1 MYGPFL
7 IICLISGRR
16 HRQARSLNVETE
28 KTIKIM
34 IDLVR
39 YGESYNYF
47 PVLSVGQGFR
57 KVLVYVVGI
66 QRDKPGALSNNC
78 YDITRVA
85 RDSQM

>member
-1 MYGPFL
+1 
-7 IICLISGRR
+7 
-16 HRQARSLNVETE
+16 
-28 KTIKIM
+28 M

-57 KVLVYVVGI
+57 KIVGMWSEF